1 MTPEEQ
7 NSRTSSFYSFIEH
20 LAKMGKIEAQ
30 IKAKEETLDA
40 IEHAMDIYE
49 SIGVS
54 FLLEAGAVRYNK
66 LREEVLQLRLE
77 RNRLEKQALLFELN
91 SLKED

>member
-40 IEHAMDIYE
+40 LENAMDVYG

-54 FLLEAGAVRYNK
+54 FLLEHSAVRYNK
-66 LREEVLQLRLE
+66 LREEVLQLKLE

-91 SLKED
+91 SLKDD

>member
-20 LAKMGKIEAQ
+20 LAKMDKIEAQ

-40 IEHAMDIYE
+40 IETAIAVYD
-49 SIGVS
+49 SIGTTV
-54 FLLEAGAVRYNK
+54 FTEIAAARYNK
-66 LREEVLQLRLE
+66 LREEVLTLRLKRNELE
-77 RNRLEKQALLFELN
+77 RQTLLFELN
-91 SLKED
+91 SLKDE

>member
-1 MTPEEQ
+1 MTPEAQ
-7 NSRTSSFYSFIEH
+7 NNRTSSFYSFIEH

-40 IEHAMDIYE
+40 LENAMDVYG

-54 FLLEAGAVRYNK
+54 FLLEHSAVRYNK
-66 LREEVLQLRLE
+66 LREEVLQLKLE

-91 SLKED
+91 SLKDD